1 MTDRSLEEL
10 EAENHALR
18 EQLRRCREYDSLTG
32 LLSKDA
38 FFEQGRALLS
48 ERQDTSYDLACV
60 DVERFKL
67 INHVYGS
74 AAGDRLLRYTAR
86 ELRKAFPPPAHLTAR
101 LGNDVFALLLPSRL
115 REEAQ
120 QAVLRIFRDNPLGV
134 MVTPAMGFCPVT
146 DRTQPISALCD
157 RASLALER
165 TKGNYFQHAA
175 VFDSGQM
182 EQLLDEHTLLH
193 DVEAAL
199 ERREFEVYFQPKC
212 NMLTEKV
219 VGAEALARWRHPTRG
234 LIPPSTFIPLFERNG
249 FIKQLDLYIWE
260 ETARRLRRWIDM
272 GHRPLPVSVNI
283 SRTDILTMDVC
294 AALEEIL
301 RRYRLEPS
309 LLELEITESTYVNQ
323 PEAVIRTV
331 ERLMRRKFT
340 ILMDDF
346 GSGYSSLNM
355 LNNVNVDI
363 LKLDMRFLEH
373 NGQKSKDIL
382 ESVVHMSKW
391 LDLPLIAEGVEYQ
404 WQVDFL
410 KELGCVYAQGF
421 FFYRPMPAEDYEA
434 LLLDGR
440 AVDFSDDGTLRID
453 QKMLLDFHDLFHK
466 DVMSDRLLGN
476 VLGAIALCSFDG
488 RRLRLLRGTEAYYR
502 LTGRSDAFENLP
514 AGAQDLFSD
523 VQEEDRPLL
532 LDALERARQ
541 SQDERGAEV
550 CLRQCRPGAARWLK
564 LQFFHL
570 ARKNG
575 EDIFYGALSDVTEQM
590 EYLEHL
596 QISEE
601 RFRVAMEA
609 TNILL
614 FELDIATREARYSEY
629 AQRTFSLDATVA
641 NAPEGFIEQ
650 DTVCPESQADFR
662 WVYDAIYRGEPRASS
677 IIHAKLKDGVLIWNR
692 ITLTAIKDRAG
703 QTVKAVG
710 IVETVSRSAE
720 PSPEIQAELE
730 QQAMRRKGGSLSPCT
745 TVN

>member
-1 MTDRSLEEL
+1 MD
-10 EAENHALR
+10 
-18 EQLRRCREYDSLTG
+18 
-32 LLSKDA
+32 
-38 FFEQGRALLS
+38 
-48 ERQDTSYDLACV
+48 
-60 DVERFKL
+60 
-67 INHVYGS
+67 
-74 AAGDRLLRYTAR
+74 
-86 ELRKAFPPPAHLTAR
+86 
-101 LGNDVFALLLPSRL
+101 
-115 REEAQ
+115 
-120 QAVLRIFRDNPLGV
+120 
-134 MVTPAMGFCPVT
+134 
-146 DRTQPISALCD
+146 
-157 RASLALER
+157 
-165 TKGNYFQHAA
+165 
-175 VFDSGQM
+175 
-182 EQLLDEHTLLH
+182 QLLDEHALLH

-234 LIPPSTFIPLFERNG
+234 LIPPSSFIPLFERNG

-440 AVDFSDDGTLRID
+440 VPDSLGGMLCGIGSGLLAMAGSTLLNLRHEAKHPEMARQHDIEQKDERNVAIRNRAKAVSGE
-453 QKMLLDFHDLFHK
+453 
-466 DVMSDRLLGN
+466 
-476 VLGAIALCSFDG
+476 VLQWSVLAAAWLSIG
-488 RRLRLLRGTEAYYR
+488 
-502 LTGRSDAFENLP
+502 
-514 AGAQDLFSD
+514 
-523 VQEEDRPLL
+523 
-532 LDALERARQ
+532 LDAPLWVPLAATGVFVAKSVLELYLMIRY
-541 SQDERGAEV
+541 ERE
-550 CLRQCRPGAARWLK
+550 
-564 LQFFHL
+564 
-570 ARKNG
+570 
-575 EDIFYGALSDVTEQM
+575 M
-590 EYLEHL
+590 
-596 QISEE
+596 
-601 RFRVAMEA
+601 
-609 TNILL
+609 
-614 FELDIATREARYSEY
+614 
-629 AQRTFSLDATVA
+629 
-641 NAPEGFIEQ
+641 
-650 DTVCPESQADFR
+650 
-662 WVYDAIYRGEPRASS
+662 
-677 IIHAKLKDGVLIWNR
+677 
-692 ITLTAIKDRAG
+692 
-703 QTVKAVG
+703 
-710 IVETVSRSAE
+710 
-720 PSPEIQAELE
+720 
-730 QQAMRRKGGSLSPCT
+730 
-745 TVN
+745 